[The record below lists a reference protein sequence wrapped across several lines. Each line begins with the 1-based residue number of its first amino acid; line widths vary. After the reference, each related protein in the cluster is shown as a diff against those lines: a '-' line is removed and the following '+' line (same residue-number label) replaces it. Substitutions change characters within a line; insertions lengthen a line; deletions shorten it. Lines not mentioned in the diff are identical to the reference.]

1 MTTFGAEKAAVQRP
15 LTEYAVEAG
24 WQELSRDEALRLRR
38 GETGLVLHEILVQQL
53 QRLNPGVIDDV
64 RQAEEVIGRLT
75 RVAPSIEGNLAAW
88 EFLAGLRTF
97 YVESERRERNI
108 RLLDP
113 DHPEVNTF
121 HVTEEFAFTSGTRRI
136 RPDIV
141 FLINGIPIL
150 VVETKAASRI
160 DGIAEALDQLR
171 RYHRDAPELLALLQ
185 LQALTHL
192 IQFYYSAT
200 WTLSRKSLFNW
211 RDELAGEGD
220 FETLVKTFVAPR
232 RVLRIVSD
240 YILFTRKDGELGKI
254 VLRPHQIRAVE
265 RILRRAHEPEKR
277 RGLVW
282 HTQGS
287 GKTCTMIT
295 AAKQLLEDPAL
306 KNPTVLMLVDRNE
319 LEQQLFSNLEA
330 VGFGH
335 VVLAQSKA
343 HLRDLLRQ
351 DRRGLI
357 VTMIHKFDDIPAN
370 LNTRDNIFVL
380 VDEAH
385 RSTGGDL
392 GNYLMGALPN
402 ATYIGFTGT
411 PIDRTAHG
419 KGTFKVFGQDDPKG
433 YLDKYSIRESIED
446 GTTVPLHYAL
456 APNEL
461 LVDQETLERDFF
473 ALAELE
479 GVSDI
484 EELNRIL
491 ERAVTL
497 RNMLK
502 SPDRIEKVARFV
514 ADHYRNYIEPMGY
527 KAFLVGV
534 DREACVRYKHALDRY
549 LPPEYSEVV
558 ISAGHNDPEELR
570 AFHLSPEREEAIRK
584 AFRRPDELPKLL
596 IVTEKLLT
604 GYDAPIL
611 YGMYLDKPMRDHV
624 LLQAIAR
631 VNRPYED
638 EQGRRKPAGFILDFI
653 GIFDKLERALAFDSE
668 DVSGVVHGLDTLKQ
682 RFDDRMAKG
691 RLDYLPITAG
701 LLGDKAVE
709 AVLKHFLDKDRRH
722 EFYQFVREIQELYE
736 ILSPDAFLRP
746 YLDDYQALTDMYRIV
761 RSAYDPGSEIDRDF
775 LRKTATLMQKHT
787 KSGAIFEP
795 DKEYKLDAEALEAIA
810 SEPKPDIV
818 KIFNLIKSF
827 HTLERTEGA
836 QEPVLIA
843 IAERAAE
850 IARAF
855 EEGQLSSQ
863 QTLEQLEDLVR
874 RYREVQDDPARRELS
889 AEAYLVYWLLT
900 EQGNPDAHAVAQ
912 AANTAFAQHPH
923 WMRSS
928 EQERQ
933 VRIEL
938 AKALRSANI
947 KAAEKI
953 TAFTERLLAVLRKA
967 AE

>member
-1 MTTFGAEKAAVQRP
+1 MSQPYMFPPPPASDAIEWPGTPIGAGNTITRTKGRTAVHDKNLDRYPGRRDDLVAAAQ
-15 LTEYAVEAG
+15 AH
-24 WQELSRDEALRLRR
+24 LR
-38 GETGLVLHEILVQQL
+38 
-53 QRLNPGVIDDV
+53 
-64 RQAEEVIGRLT
+64 A
-75 RVAPSIEGNLAAW
+75 
-88 EFLAGLRTF
+88 
-97 YVESERRERNI
+97 
-108 RLLDP
+108 
-113 DHPEVNTF
+113 
-121 HVTEEFAFTSGTRRI
+121 
-136 RPDIV
+136 
-141 FLINGIPIL
+141 
-150 VVETKAASRI
+150 
-160 DGIAEALDQLR
+160 
-171 RYHRDAPELLALLQ
+171 
-185 LQALTHL
+185 
-192 IQFYYSAT
+192 
-200 WTLSRKSLFNW
+200 
-211 RDELAGEGD
+211 AGEGERAFIHDVVIHGVRVRAITNSPHLYD
-220 FETLVKTFVAPR
+220 FWVDNWYSPQEWRAVTGTEPPAAPQVMVYAMGRVPDQPEAAYYSRRTNTIVFFNTAYYGQLKSWVLGAVGRVLAEEYGIHSVHGACVEKDGRGVLYIAPTGTGKSTSSYGLMAYPHTRFHSDDWVYIRYTYLTRDGR
-232 RVLRIVSD
+232 RVHPLRVA
-240 YILFTRKDGELGKI
+240 FPGGE
-254 VLRPHQIRAVE
+254 V
-265 RILRRAHEPEKR
+265 
-277 RGLVW
+277 RGYRVFGW
-282 HTQGS
+282 
-287 GKTCTMIT
+287 
-295 AAKQLLEDPAL
+295 
-306 KNPTVLMLVDRNE
+306 
-319 LEQQLFSNLEA
+319 LEA
-330 VGFGH
+330 V
-335 VVLAQSKA
+335 A
-343 HLRDLLRQ
+343 R
-351 DRRGLI
+351 
-357 VTMIHKFDDIPAN
+357 
-370 LNTRDNIFVL
+370 
-380 VDEAH
+380 
-385 RSTGGDL
+385 TG
-392 GNYLMGALPN
+392 
-402 ATYIGFTGT
+402 
-411 PIDRTAHG
+411 
-419 KGTFKVFGQDDPKG
+419 
-433 YLDKYSIRESIED
+433 E
-446 GTTVPLHYAL
+446 
-456 APNEL
+456 
-461 LVDQETLERDFF
+461 
-473 ALAELE
+473 
-479 GVSDI
+479 
-484 EELNRIL
+484 
-491 ERAVTL
+491 
-497 RNMLK
+497 
-502 SPDRIEKVARFV
+502 
-514 ADHYRNYIEPMGY
+514 
-527 KAFLVGV
+527 
-534 DREACVRYKHALDRY
+534 
-549 LPPEYSEVV
+549 
-558 ISAGHNDPEELR
+558 
-570 AFHLSPEREEAIRK
+570 
-584 AFRRPDELPKLL
+584 
-596 IVTEKLLT
+596 
-604 GYDAPIL
+604 
-611 YGMYLDKPMRDHV
+611 
-624 LLQAIAR
+624 
-631 VNRPYED
+631 
-638 EQGRRKPAGFILDFI
+638 
-653 GIFDKLERALAFDSE
+653 
-668 DVSGVVHGLDTLKQ
+668 GVVHGLDTLKQ